1 MLGSLEYLVDNSLL
15 FIYQKVKSRE
25 DPSENTMWGRDL
37 GCIKA
42 FWQDLDWVQIPA
54 FEEALCSFGNGVLM
68 WSCM

>member
-37 GCIKA
+37 GRIKT
-42 FWQDLDWVQIPA
+42 FGQDLDWVQVPA
-54 FEEALCSFGNGVLM
+54 FGEALCSFGNGVLM

>member
-15 FIYQKVKSRE
+15 FIYQKVKSRG

-42 FWQDLDWVQIPA
+42 FWQDLDRFKFLLSGRHCV
-54 FEEALCSFGNGVLM
+54 VLVM
-68 WSCM
+68 VS